1 MGVTAIR
8 RSLPYRG
15 RCHIE
20 VAAIRRLLA
29 YGGRCHI
36 EVAAIRKASG
46 IRILIVLQTGSGVA

>member
-8 RSLPYRG
+8 RSLPYRR

-20 VAAIRRLLA
+20 VAGIWRSLPYRR
-29 YGGRCHI
+29 RCHI

-46 IRILIVLQTGSGVA
+46 IRILT